1 MLDGIIY
8 GLIVAWIL
16 TIFNVDN
23 ICINVLQPFF
33 TNVKLTTDH
42 YYFAFGVFGL
52 IAGIMSHSN

>member
-1 MLDGIIY
+1 MLGGIIS

-16 TIFNVDN
+16 TIFNVDS

-33 TNVKLTTDH
+33 TNVKLTTDY

-52 IAGIMSHSN
+52 IAGIVSHNN

>member
-1 MLDGIIY
+1 MLDGIVD

-16 TIFNVDN
+16 TIFNVDS

-33 TNVKLTTDH
+33 INVKLTTNH
-42 YYFAFGVFGL
+42 YYFAFGAIGL